1 MARGATLGR
10 KAKKTIPQI
19 ILNLIIIALVIIML
33 YPLAFAAW
41 NALKNSV
48 EYENNKWTPTLPIR
62 ISNFAT
68 AFGYIGQYMLNTF
81 KLAFVGVIGMLIISS
96 LASYSIA
103 RIKFPGHK
111 LCYAF
116 VVMLMMMPGIITL
129 VPQFLLY
136 KEMGLYDKFFAL
148 VFPIWTNG
156 ALMSVFLFV
165 TFFRSIPG
173 DLFEAAD
180 IDGAGTFRK
189 YFTIALPL
197 SMPITLTCIIIQ
209 VASIWNDYLWQQV
222 VMSEAYTLPA
232 GLIVVFDNLA
242 FQSQQNIVYAGY
254 LLASAPLI
262 LIFVFASKYYI
273 QGLMGSAI
281 KF

>member
-1 MARGATLGR
+1 MRNGITLGR
-10 KAKKTIPQI
+10 VKKTVPQI
-19 ILNLIIIALVIIML
+19 ILNIMIIALIIIML

-48 EYENNKWTPTLPIR
+48 EYENSKWAPSLPIR
-62 ISNFAT
+62 ISNFSVAY
-68 AFGYIGQYMLNTF
+68 GYIGQYMINTF
-81 KLAFVGVIGMLIISS
+81 KLAIVGVLGMLIISS
-96 LASYSIA
+96 LASYAIA

-136 KEMGLYDKFFAL
+136 KRMGLYDHFFAL

-156 ALMSVFLFV
+156 SLMSVFLFV
-165 TFFRSIPG
+165 TFFRSIPN

-180 IDGAGTFRK
+180 MDGAGAFRK

-197 SMPITLTCIIIQ
+197 SMPIVLTATIIQ

-242 FQSQQNIVYAGY
+242 FQSQQNIVFAGY

-262 LIFVFASKYYI
+262 LLFLFASKYYI

>member
-1 MARGATLGR
+1 MP
-10 KAKKTIPQI
+10 KAITRERVKKTVPQI
-19 ILNLIIIALVIIML
+19 IINLIIIVLIVIML

-48 EYENNKWTPTLPIR
+48 EYENSKWVPTLPIR
-62 ISNFAT
+62 ISNFVT
-68 AFGYIGQYMLNTF
+68 AYGYIGQYIINTF
-81 KLAFVGVIGMLIISS
+81 KLALVGVTGMLVISS
-96 LASYSIA
+96 LASYAIA
-103 RIKFPGHK
+103 RIRFPGHK

-116 VVMLMMMPGIITL
+116 VVMLMMMPSIITL

-136 KEMGLYDKFFAL
+136 KDLGLYDNFFAL

-156 ALMSVFLFV
+156 TLMSVFLFV
-165 TFFRSIPG
+165 TFFRSIPK

-180 IDGAGTFRK
+180 VDGAGTFRK

-197 SMPITLTCIIIQ
+197 SMPIVITAIIIQ

-242 FQSQQNIVYAGY
+242 FQTQQNIVYAGY

-262 LIFVFASKYYI
+262 LIFLFASKYYI